1 MIKPHKFVIGPLV
14 MVLGIINVALGFRFA
29 VAGQD
34 NLFYVPLVIAMV
46 ILMVIAFTVKKFFAK
61 KRRNKNVPFGGPM
74 PGAEPPFAGGPA
86 GGYGGPAPGYEA
98 SRPYAGGY
106 ENTRSDI
113 QLGDM
118 GDPPS
123 YSQQPQKPTTFL

>member
-34 NLFYVPLVIAMV
+34 NLFYIPLVIAMI
-46 ILMVIAFTVKKFFAK
+46 ILMVVAFTLKKFLAK
-61 KRRNKNVPFGGPM
+61 KKRNKNVPFGGPM
-74 PGAEPPFAGGPA
+74 PGAEPPFAGGQT
-86 GGYGGPAPGYEA
+86 GGYGGPAPSYEA
-98 SRPYAGGY
+98 NRPYAGGY
-106 ENTRSDI
+106 DNTRSDI
-113 QLGDM
+113 QLGNM

-123 YSQQPQKPTTFL
+123 YSQQPQKPATFL